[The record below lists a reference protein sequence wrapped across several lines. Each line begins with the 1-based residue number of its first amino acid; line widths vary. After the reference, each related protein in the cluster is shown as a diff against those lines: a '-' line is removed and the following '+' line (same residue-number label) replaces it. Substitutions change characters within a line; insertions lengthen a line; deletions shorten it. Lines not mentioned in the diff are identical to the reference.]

1 VASKTALASAAATAR
16 DRALTGAARR
26 QFGAVNQHDVDRFR
40 RLGDVEDRVGEPVG
54 AGDLRPVEGDLL
66 RERPAGALDDVSFDA
81 APEPVPAVLGTGACL
96 HVAYGP
102 KMPEII
108 ERGTP
113 MSEVMIVV
121 EFEVK
126 PEHRSQF
133 IDLMRGHAE
142 RSRRDDGCLQFDL
155 MLPKDDDKHV
165 FLVEKWRD
173 QEALD
178 AHAKGPMPGNT
189 YKDWIVGRKVAR
201 GAPAD

>member
-1 VASKTALASAAATAR
+1 M
-16 DRALTGAARR
+16 
-26 QFGAVNQHDVDRFR
+26 
-40 RLGDVEDRVGEPVG
+40 
-54 AGDLRPVEGDLL
+54 
-66 RERPAGALDDVSFDA
+66 
-81 APEPVPAVLGTGACL
+81 
-96 HVAYGP
+96 P
-102 KMPEII
+102 KII
-108 ERGTP
+108 QKGTP
-113 MSEVMIVV
+113 MSQVMIVV
-121 EFEVK
+121 EFETK

-173 QEALD
+173 QAALD